1 MHSNFEFKILNYM
14 LIIPIKEGENIDR
27 ALKKY
32 KKKYERTG
40 MLRELR
46 SRQDFTKPS
55 ITRRE
60 EVKKAAYKE
69 KMQREM

>member
-1 MHSNFEFKILNYM
+1 M

>member
-1 MHSNFEFKILNYM
+1 M

-32 KKKYERTG
+32 KKKYEKTG

-55 ITRRE
+55 VIRRE

-69 KMQREM
+69 KMQREA